1 MTVVESL
8 AKKEKPKRSKVQC
21 AMDEIIVSEQNYLM
35 KLKELVEVNYD
46 SSPAITQ

>member
-1 MTVVESL
+1 MTVVERL

-35 KLKELVEVNYD
+35 KLKKLMKMKLCW
-46 SSPAITQ
+46 T